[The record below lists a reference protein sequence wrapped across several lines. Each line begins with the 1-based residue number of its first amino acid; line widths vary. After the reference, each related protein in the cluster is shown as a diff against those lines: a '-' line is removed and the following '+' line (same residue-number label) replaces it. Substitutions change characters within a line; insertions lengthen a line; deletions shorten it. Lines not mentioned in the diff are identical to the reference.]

1 MLFWLLGILL
11 MGGLGAA
18 GRAVGATRYAVI
30 LLGLWISHFVAVGLD
45 AKLIDWMLNK
55 EGKLANP
62 LLNWV
67 LPSVILYAASAVVF
81 IIIAQVV
88 YTKVLVFYKY
98 KMPDERRV
106 SWDRMDRGVGIP
118 LGVAVGATLLI
129 ELGILIHAVGYWTV
143 QLEASSPEENPP
155 LVKIFNPLKKGLHG
169 SGLEPMVLS
178 LDPCPDLFY
187 DIADTVGVVY
197 NNPDTKLRLTTY
209 PGTLTLAE
217 QDVFKAISADEGIQL
232 AIDGQK
238 NFEALIS
245 GPLIS
250 NPVLYSPA
258 VRSTLFNLDWK
269 DLRAYLETGE
279 SPKYKDEKLL
289 GKWNIFVAGTRVRIN
304 DHFEDDDKTAILTLE
319 KIRRQF
325 PVIVR
330 ELQFLAA
337 GDGSAML
344 KGRITSIGDVKSL
357 IEGKPLQAPSGK
369 APEAPVII
377 LSGTWESTD
386 GSYTVNWENDHG
398 SGECEIQEDKGT
410 VTVPLG
416 AGTLVLRR

>member
-1 MLFWLLGILL
+1 
-11 MGGLGAA
+11 MGGLAAA
-18 GRAVGATRYAVI
+18 GRAVGATRFAVI

-45 AKLIDWMLNK
+45 AKLIDWMLSK
-55 EGKLANP
+55 EEGKLANP

-67 LPSVILYAASAVVF
+67 LPAVIIYAISAVIF

-106 SWDRMDRGVGIP
+106 SWERMDRGVGIP
-118 LGVAVGATLLI
+118 MGVAVGATLLI
-129 ELGILIHAVGYWTV
+129 ELGVLIHAVGYWTV
-143 QLEASSPEENPP
+143 QIEASSPEENPP
-155 LVKIFNPLKKGLHG
+155 LVKVFNPLKKGLHS

-178 LDPCPDLFY
+178 MDPCPDLFY

-197 NNPDTKLRLTTY
+197 NNKDTKLRLTTY

-217 QDVFKAISADEGIQL
+217 QDAFKAISADEGIQA

-238 NFEALIS
+238 NFEAMIS
-245 GPLIS
+245 GPLLADGILY
-250 NPVLYSPA
+250 NPSM
-258 VRSTLFNLDWK
+258 RTTLFNLDWK

-279 SPKYKDEKLL
+279 SPQYKGEKLL
-289 GKWNIFVAGTRVRIN
+289 GKWNMFVAGTRVRIN
-304 DHFEDDDKTAILTLE
+304 DHFADDDSRAIYALE
-319 KIRRQF
+319 QIRRQF
-325 PVIVR
+325 PIIVR
-330 ELQFLAA
+330 ELQFLAGGGGA
-337 GDGSAML
+337 AML
-344 KGRITSIGDVKSL
+344 KGRVTSIGDVTSL
-357 IEGKPLQAPSGK
+357 VEGKPLQKPSGK
-369 APEAPVII
+369 APDEAVII

-386 GSYTVNWENDHG
+386 GKYTVTWEGDNG

-416 AGTLVLRR
+416 DGTLVMRR